1 MMRPRRSS
9 LWITWLLV
17 ALLGHPSAALAQQPA
32 KKKAEQKKSAD
43 AAEKPE
49 LQPTWY
55 AQALAHSDKGG
66 LNVTDFW
73 SKDQLMR
80 AETVVRGRRIV
91 TIVRGDAYI
100 AFDRIGRVGVVIGRS
115 PKAVAQ
121 DAERER
127 PFGNELQA
135 LIRRGAEQ
143 VGSERLG
150 GRKVDAWR
158 VTDQLG
164 RREVWVT
171 QDEFRLPL
179 RVEIFLRGSGD
190 TAVTDFLGWQRGMV
204 IPDVFFFPDTDIELT
219 EITYEK
225 YIEETAKLK
234 PIGPV
239 PVLYDDLL
247 HGY

>member
-1 MMRPRRSS
+1 MTNARGR
-9 LWITWLLV
+9 LWIACLLLTV
-17 ALLGHPSAALAQQPA
+17 LTGAGAAIAQEEP
-32 KKKAEQKKSAD
+32 KPKA
-43 AAEKPE
+43 AAEKEPEKAE

-73 SKDQLMR
+73 AKKNLMR

-91 TIVRGDAYI
+91 TIIRGPAYI
-100 AFDRIGRVGVVIGRS
+100 AFDRIGRVGVAIQRS

-121 DAERER
+121 DTERSR
-127 PFGNELQA
+127 PFGNELEA
-135 LIRRGAEQ
+135 LIRRGAEN

-158 VTDQLG
+158 ITDQLG

-219 EITYEK
+219 EISYEK
-225 YIEETAKLK
+225 YLEEAAKLK
-234 PIGPV
+234 PIGSV